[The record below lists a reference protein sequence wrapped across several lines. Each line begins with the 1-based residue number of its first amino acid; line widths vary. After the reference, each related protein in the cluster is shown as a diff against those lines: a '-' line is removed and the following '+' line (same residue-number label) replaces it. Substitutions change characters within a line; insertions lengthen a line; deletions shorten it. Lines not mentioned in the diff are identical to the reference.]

1 MIPKTKPKTSGF
13 RMQGVF
19 GGSGG
24 GGGRRDDD
32 DGGDDVEG
40 EEE

>member
-1 MIPKTKPKTSGF
+1 MIPKSKPKTAGF

-24 GGGRRDDD
+24 GGGRRGDDYGD
-32 DGGDDVEG
+32 DGVEG
-40 EEE
+40 EDE